1 MDWRVWALTS
11 ASVHLLI
18 LLVCFVLV
26 YYDKWPSFH
35 HRRVEKLSLG
45 ARIRIK
51 QVVDEHWEELL
62 DCAKN
67 LIDARLEDGVGY
79 FVKLSDSEF
88 RSYSQN
94 SRCFLLLPKN

>member
-1 MDWRVWALTS
+1 MTS

-26 YYDKWPSFH
+26 YCNCWPSFH

-51 QVVDEHWEELL
+51 QVVDEHWDELL
-62 DCAKN
+62 DCVKD

-79 FVKLSDSEF
+79 FVKLSDSEL

-94 SRCFLLLPKN
+94 SRCF

>member
-1 MDWRVWALTS
+1 MTS

-26 YYDKWPSFH
+26 YCNCWPSFH
-35 HRRVEKLSLG
+35 HRKVENLSLG

-51 QVVDEHWEELL
+51 QVVAEHWEELL

-79 FVKLSDSEF
+79 FVKLSDSEL

-94 SRCFLLLPKN
+94 SRCF

>member
-1 MDWRVWALTS
+1 MTS
-11 ASVHLLI
+11 SSVHLLI
-18 LLVCFVLV
+18 LLVCFFLV
-26 YYDKWPSFH
+26 YCGQWPSFH

-51 QVVDEHWEELL
+51 QVVDEHWDELL
-62 DCAKN
+62 DCVKD

-79 FVKLSDSEF
+79 FVKLSDSEL

-94 SRCFLLLPKN
+94 SRCF

>member
-1 MDWRVWALTS
+1 MNWRVWALTS

-26 YYDKWPSFH
+26 YCNCWPSFH
-35 HRRVEKLSLG
+35 HRKVEKLSLG
-45 ARIRIK
+45 ARIQIK
-51 QVVDEHWEELL
+51 QVVAEHWDELL
-62 DCAKN
+62 NCAKN

-79 FVKLSDSEF
+79 FVKLSDSEL

-94 SRCFLLLPKN
+94 SRCF